1 MTQPGREGMARD
13 KVGVKKP
20 RSGTDNGDVTEVA
33 ASAPAPHANAVT
45 RATRS
50 STRTQQGSANQESAS
65 AAKKLD
71 LPKYKT
77 KVKVNTVDPEP
88 DDVVVR
94 VARKSK
100 DVSFTSMSLNN
111 RAGQSCVVTAR
122 DLVTIAD
129 GQCLT
134 DAIIDFHNILLSIE
148 HPRTPNGKTWAV
160 MDSMAYQYATGY
172 NKPFQHGKGES
183 LLAVDFLAIP
193 VFKGNHYS
201 LIIVCEPAKLFRKD
215 GEGDGDKLQ
224 MVLFD
229 SEGTHAGDPTVFDGA
244 KLLLDITTKQLHPE
258 CDHER
263 LVSTLWSADCVVMQ
277 SDFSTVLKYLYLD
290 GVSGGQYRRRMRADL
305 SAHAA
310 CELVPALTTRGKIVP
325 PQYAPRTSE
334 IGAVRASDEVDMR
347 SRLAQYQVE
356 VYGLRREL
364 VIWGAAMTAL
374 GNAMG
379 YSRDQMLAAAAYVV
393 KTEGGAYRSIE
404 PGGSPS
410 TPPHLPTERTGGP
423 LPAEPCGVQS
433 CAKGGFVAHTEL
445 GVIHRHP
452 RPLPPLSRASPAHDS
467 PGGPKTPTNGNGEVG
482 PGVRATTEV
491 LLDMPAAKRG
501 EKRPRVDGGS
511 LAAEGTTAAGGG
523 GGSGGSSQYTGS
535 MLDHS
540 AGGVHG
546 SSNMETSDASIEP
559 QPASRSQ
566 RVSKPP
572 SYLRNA
578 YQLTQ
583 KRQRGRKAERSV
595 AVPAKRARVTKAK
608 GVPLNASAAPETSV
622 AEAPQAEVEI
632 SVGAGDEDIESESEA
647 RPAPSRS
654 KNLASV
660 MAESQATATTRPRP
674 PPVRVPD
681 NPFVAMPVAGS
692 SRDPTAPGEETHI
705 LISRAE
711 FEALKKAQEAS
722 ARTVA
727 RLEEEL
733 RSAKAVQAR
742 APPRRP
748 DEHVSGS
755 GGASGRKRKRREE
768 LADEETSD
776 EESED
781 EPPTKRGHLRV
792 SKSPVLQRA
801 LNFLPANKSWK
812 RACDLVK
819 DYLFFEKENARITF
833 YPSSDDKTVGVC
845 AVIERLPFDFA
856 TLALA
861 ADKARRSDLNKALS
875 EWKSGAA
882 GRTRD
887 ISCPRMGLFRDE
899 RDTRSPWATKKD
911 RTLEEIRSH
920 YGLLLG
926 VDDPLALSKFGND
939 REGMPFASGA
949 FVACAVAAFKP
960 KKVVGPLTVK
970 LYHLAWLEH
979 VAASTRLDSFPPL
992 LPLISAPASPPFPPR
1007 IPSFPPLLPLISAP
1021 ASPHFRPCF
1030 PSFPPTHPLISAP
1043 ASPHFRPCFPSFP
1056 PTHPLISA
1064 PASPHFRPCFPSFPP
1079 THPLISVPASPHFR
1093 PCFPSFPPTH
1103 PLISVPASPHFRP
1116 CIPSFPPLLPLL
1128 SPHAS
1133 PHFRPCFPSFPP
1145 THPLI
1150 SAPASPHFRPCLPSF
1165 PPLLPLLSPTSSPPF
1180 PHCFPSFPPLL
1191 PLLSP
1196 TASPPFPHCFP
1207 SFPPLLPLLSPTA
1220 SPPFPHCFP
1229 SFPPLLP
1236 LLSPTASPP
1245 FPHCFPSFPPL
1256 LPLLS
1261 LTASPPFPHCFPS
1274 FPPLLPL
1281 LSPTASPP
1289 FPHCFPSFPPL
1300 LPLLSPTASP
1310 PFLHF
1315 SASPFTPVLPLLSPT
1330 ASPPF
1335 LHFSA
1340 SPFTPVLPLLSP
1352 TASPPFLHFSAS
1364 PFPPVLP
1371 LLSPTASP
1379 PFLHFSAS
1387 PFPPVLPLL
1396 SPTASPPFL
1405 HFSAS
1410 PFTPVLP
1417 LLSPTASPPFLHFSA
1432 SPFIPVL
1439 PLLSP
1444 TASPP
1449 FLHFSASPF
1458 PPVLPLLSP
1467 TASPPFLHFS
1477 ASPFPPVLPL
1487 LSPTASPSFLHFS
1500 ASPFPP
1506 VLPLLSP
1513 TASPPFL
1520 HFSAS
1525 PFPPVLPLLS
1535 PADSP
1540 PFFSSSLLTPSFLLL
1555 IPPHPILSS
1564 PHPFSPHPF
1573 FSSSLTPSFLLLIPP
1588 HFSSPH
1594 PFSPHPFF
1602 SSSLTLPTG
1611 Y

>member
-33 ASAPAPHANAVT
+33 ASARAPHANAVT

-88 DDVVVR
+88 DDVVAR

-134 DAIIDFHNILLSIE
+134 DAII
-148 HPRTPNGKTWAV
+148 
-160 MDSMAYQYATGY
+160 
-172 NKPFQHGKGES
+172 
-183 LLAVDFLAIP
+183 
-193 VFKGNHYS
+193 
-201 LIIVCEPAKLFRKD
+201 
-215 GEGDGDKLQ
+215 
-224 MVLFD
+224 
-229 SEGTHAGDPTVFDGA
+229 
-244 KLLLDITTKQLHPE
+244 
-258 CDHER
+258 
-263 LVSTLWSADCVVMQ
+263 
-277 SDFSTVLKYLYLD
+277 
-290 GVSGGQYRRRMRADL
+290 
-305 SAHAA
+305 
-310 CELVPALTTRGKIVP
+310 
-325 PQYAPRTSE
+325 
-334 IGAVRASDEVDMR
+334 GAVRASDEVDMR

-364 VIWGAAMTAL
+364 VIWGAAVTAL

-393 KTEGGAYRSIE
+393 KTDGGAYRSIE

-423 LPAEPCGVQS
+423 LPAEPCGAQS
-433 CAKGGFVAHTEL
+433 CAIGGFVAHTEL
-445 GVIHRHP
+445 GVIHQHP

-523 GGSGGSSQYTGS
+523 GGSGGSSQYTGVRREKKRGTWSAKILVREPGKARRTQMRLGSYTQEPEAAYAYAAAAHVLRPGVVIPRTIQLTPTEQSLLAGCSKKVIKLLVKSRMWFRWREWEQAVLDCHGNMDIPETETPTGSAEGGGGDEVEEEGGQDADVGTDDGQADTEPVKHTAAVGVYGLESDAQNGVPGEEGVPGEDDLVGTQFGEFDLASLGLIRATLSEHQPLVYTFGFES

-546 SSNMETSDASIEP
+546 ISNMETSDASIEP

-608 GVPLNASAAPETSV
+608 GVPLNATASAAPETSV

-979 VAASTRLDSFPPL
+979 VVTDTLVNWEARKGRLSNSACGNAQVVDGLVILAREAVSNAIRIFKPKYDVASCSWTWGRHGLRL
-992 LPLISAPASPPFPPR
+992 
-1007 IPSFPPLLPLISAP
+1007 
-1021 ASPHFRPCF
+1021 
-1030 PSFPPTHPLISAP
+1030 
-1043 ASPHFRPCFPSFP
+1043 
-1056 PTHPLISA
+1056 
-1064 PASPHFRPCFPSFPP
+1064 
-1079 THPLISVPASPHFR
+1079 
-1093 PCFPSFPPTH
+1093 
-1103 PLISVPASPHFRP
+1103 
-1116 CIPSFPPLLPLL
+1116 
-1128 SPHAS
+1128 
-1133 PHFRPCFPSFPP
+1133 
-1145 THPLI
+1145 
-1150 SAPASPHFRPCLPSF
+1150 
-1165 PPLLPLLSPTSSPPF
+1165 SS
-1180 PHCFPSFPPLL
+1180 CGLE
-1191 PLLSP
+1191 
-1196 TASPPFPHCFP
+1196 
-1207 SFPPLLPLLSPTA
+1207 
-1220 SPPFPHCFP
+1220 
-1229 SFPPLLP
+1229 
-1236 LLSPTASPP
+1236 
-1245 FPHCFPSFPPL
+1245 
-1256 LPLLS
+1256 
-1261 LTASPPFPHCFPS
+1261 
-1274 FPPLLPL
+1274 
-1281 LSPTASPP
+1281 
-1289 FPHCFPSFPPL
+1289 
-1300 LPLLSPTASP
+1300 
-1310 PFLHF
+1310 
-1315 SASPFTPVLPLLSPT
+1315 
-1330 ASPPF
+1330 
-1335 LHFSA
+1335 
-1340 SPFTPVLPLLSP
+1340 
-1352 TASPPFLHFSAS
+1352 
-1364 PFPPVLP
+1364 
-1371 LLSPTASP
+1371 
-1379 PFLHFSAS
+1379 
-1387 PFPPVLPLL
+1387 
-1396 SPTASPPFL
+1396 
-1405 HFSAS
+1405 
-1410 PFTPVLP
+1410 
-1417 LLSPTASPPFLHFSA
+1417 
-1432 SPFIPVL
+1432 
-1439 PLLSP
+1439 
-1444 TASPP
+1444 
-1449 FLHFSASPF
+1449 
-1458 PPVLPLLSP
+1458 
-1467 TASPPFLHFS
+1467 
-1477 ASPFPPVLPL
+1477 
-1487 LSPTASPSFLHFS
+1487 
-1500 ASPFPP
+1500 
-1506 VLPLLSP
+1506 
-1513 TASPPFL
+1513 
-1520 HFSAS
+1520 
-1525 PFPPVLPLLS
+1525 
-1535 PADSP
+1535 D
-1540 PFFSSSLLTPSFLLL
+1540 L
-1555 IPPHPILSS
+1555 IPATAATRDGAEVQADEISG
-1564 PHPFSPHPF
+1564 
-1573 FSSSLTPSFLLLIPP
+1573 SLGGP
-1588 HFSSPH
+1588 
-1594 PFSPHPFF
+1594 
-1602 SSSLTLPTG
+1602 
-1611 Y
+1611 

>member
-33 ASAPAPHANAVT
+33 ASARAPHANAVT

-88 DDVVVR
+88 DDVVAR
-94 VARKSK
+94 IARKSK

-244 KLLLDITTKQLHPE
+244 KL
-258 CDHER
+258 
-263 LVSTLWSADCVVMQ
+263 
-277 SDFSTVLKYLYLD
+277 
-290 GVSGGQYRRRMRADL
+290 GGQYRRRMRADL

-364 VIWGAAMTAL
+364 VIWGAAVTAL

-393 KTEGGAYRSIE
+393 RTDGGAYRSIE

-423 LPAEPCGVQS
+423 LPAEPCGAQS

-445 GVIHRHP
+445 GVIHQHP
-452 RPLPPLSRASPAHDS
+452 RPLPPLSRASSAHDS

-482 PGVRATTEV
+482 PGVRATTKV

-523 GGSGGSSQYTGS
+523 GGSGGSSQYTGVRREKKRGTW
-535 MLDHS
+535 S
-540 AGGVHG
+540 AKILVREPGKARRTQMRLGSYTQEPEAAYAYAAAAHVLRPGVVIPR
-546 SSNMETSDASIEP
+546 TI
-559 QPASRSQ
+559 
-566 RVSKPP
+566 
-572 SYLRNA
+572 
-578 YQLTQ
+578 QLTPTEQ
-583 KRQRGRKAERSV
+583 SLLAGCSKKVIKLLVKSRMWFRWREWEQ
-595 AVPAKRARVTKAK
+595 AVLDCHAT
-608 GVPLNASAAPETSV
+608 ASAAPETSV

-845 AVIERLPFDFA
+845 AVIERLPFDFV

-979 VAASTRLDSFPPL
+979 VVTDTLVNWEARKGRLSNSACGNAQVVDGLVILAREAVSNAIRIFKPKYDVASCSWTWGRHGLRL
-992 LPLISAPASPPFPPR
+992 
-1007 IPSFPPLLPLISAP
+1007 
-1021 ASPHFRPCF
+1021 
-1030 PSFPPTHPLISAP
+1030 
-1043 ASPHFRPCFPSFP
+1043 
-1056 PTHPLISA
+1056 
-1064 PASPHFRPCFPSFPP
+1064 
-1079 THPLISVPASPHFR
+1079 
-1093 PCFPSFPPTH
+1093 
-1103 PLISVPASPHFRP
+1103 
-1116 CIPSFPPLLPLL
+1116 
-1128 SPHAS
+1128 
-1133 PHFRPCFPSFPP
+1133 
-1145 THPLI
+1145 
-1150 SAPASPHFRPCLPSF
+1150 
-1165 PPLLPLLSPTSSPPF
+1165 SS
-1180 PHCFPSFPPLL
+1180 CGLE
-1191 PLLSP
+1191 
-1196 TASPPFPHCFP
+1196 
-1207 SFPPLLPLLSPTA
+1207 
-1220 SPPFPHCFP
+1220 
-1229 SFPPLLP
+1229 
-1236 LLSPTASPP
+1236 
-1245 FPHCFPSFPPL
+1245 
-1256 LPLLS
+1256 
-1261 LTASPPFPHCFPS
+1261 
-1274 FPPLLPL
+1274 
-1281 LSPTASPP
+1281 
-1289 FPHCFPSFPPL
+1289 
-1300 LPLLSPTASP
+1300 
-1310 PFLHF
+1310 
-1315 SASPFTPVLPLLSPT
+1315 
-1330 ASPPF
+1330 
-1335 LHFSA
+1335 
-1340 SPFTPVLPLLSP
+1340 
-1352 TASPPFLHFSAS
+1352 
-1364 PFPPVLP
+1364 
-1371 LLSPTASP
+1371 
-1379 PFLHFSAS
+1379 
-1387 PFPPVLPLL
+1387 
-1396 SPTASPPFL
+1396 
-1405 HFSAS
+1405 
-1410 PFTPVLP
+1410 
-1417 LLSPTASPPFLHFSA
+1417 
-1432 SPFIPVL
+1432 
-1439 PLLSP
+1439 
-1444 TASPP
+1444 
-1449 FLHFSASPF
+1449 
-1458 PPVLPLLSP
+1458 
-1467 TASPPFLHFS
+1467 
-1477 ASPFPPVLPL
+1477 
-1487 LSPTASPSFLHFS
+1487 
-1500 ASPFPP
+1500 
-1506 VLPLLSP
+1506 
-1513 TASPPFL
+1513 
-1520 HFSAS
+1520 
-1525 PFPPVLPLLS
+1525 
-1535 PADSP
+1535 D
-1540 PFFSSSLLTPSFLLL
+1540 L
-1555 IPPHPILSS
+1555 IPATAATRDGAEVQADEISG
-1564 PHPFSPHPF
+1564 
-1573 FSSSLTPSFLLLIPP
+1573 SLGGP
-1588 HFSSPH
+1588 
-1594 PFSPHPFF
+1594 
-1602 SSSLTLPTG
+1602 
-1611 Y
+1611 

>member
-33 ASAPAPHANAVT
+33 ASARAPHANAVT

-88 DDVVVR
+88 DDVVAR

-134 DAIIDFHNILLSIE
+134 DAIIDFHNILLSIK

-183 LLAVDFLAIP
+183 LLVVDFLAIP

-244 KLLLDITTKQLHPE
+244 KLPCTDTHAHSSMQAHQLIRQ
-258 CDHER
+258 DN
-263 LVSTLWSADCVVMQ
+263 LVDCGVFLCHYLRGLVE
-277 SDFSTVLKYLYLD
+277 SDFLTVLKYLYLD

-325 PQYAPRTSE
+325 PQYATRTSE

-364 VIWGAAMTAL
+364 VIWGAAVTAL

-393 KTEGGAYRSIE
+393 KTDGGAYRSIE

-423 LPAEPCGVQS
+423 LPAEPCGAQS

-445 GVIHRHP
+445 GVIHQHP

-511 LAAEGTTAAGGG
+511 LAAESTTAAGGG
-523 GGSGGSSQYTGS
+523 GGSGGSSQYTGVRREKKRGTW
-535 MLDHS
+535 S
-540 AGGVHG
+540 AK
-546 SSNMETSDASIEP
+546 I
-559 QPASRSQ
+559 
-566 RVSKPP
+566 
-572 SYLRNA
+572 LR
-578 YQLTQ
+578 QL
-583 KRQRGRKAERSV
+583 
-595 AVPAKRARVTKAK
+595 RAW
-608 GVPLNASAAPETSV
+608 PSAAPETSV

-887 ISCPRMGLFRDE
+887 ISCPRMGLFCDE

-979 VAASTRLDSFPPL
+979 VVTDTLVNWEARKGRLSNSACGNAQVVDGLVILAREAVSNAIRIFKPKYDVASCSWTWGRHGLRL
-992 LPLISAPASPPFPPR
+992 
-1007 IPSFPPLLPLISAP
+1007 
-1021 ASPHFRPCF
+1021 
-1030 PSFPPTHPLISAP
+1030 
-1043 ASPHFRPCFPSFP
+1043 
-1056 PTHPLISA
+1056 
-1064 PASPHFRPCFPSFPP
+1064 
-1079 THPLISVPASPHFR
+1079 
-1093 PCFPSFPPTH
+1093 
-1103 PLISVPASPHFRP
+1103 
-1116 CIPSFPPLLPLL
+1116 
-1128 SPHAS
+1128 
-1133 PHFRPCFPSFPP
+1133 
-1145 THPLI
+1145 
-1150 SAPASPHFRPCLPSF
+1150 
-1165 PPLLPLLSPTSSPPF
+1165 SS
-1180 PHCFPSFPPLL
+1180 CGLE
-1191 PLLSP
+1191 
-1196 TASPPFPHCFP
+1196 
-1207 SFPPLLPLLSPTA
+1207 
-1220 SPPFPHCFP
+1220 
-1229 SFPPLLP
+1229 
-1236 LLSPTASPP
+1236 
-1245 FPHCFPSFPPL
+1245 
-1256 LPLLS
+1256 
-1261 LTASPPFPHCFPS
+1261 
-1274 FPPLLPL
+1274 
-1281 LSPTASPP
+1281 
-1289 FPHCFPSFPPL
+1289 
-1300 LPLLSPTASP
+1300 
-1310 PFLHF
+1310 
-1315 SASPFTPVLPLLSPT
+1315 
-1330 ASPPF
+1330 
-1335 LHFSA
+1335 
-1340 SPFTPVLPLLSP
+1340 
-1352 TASPPFLHFSAS
+1352 
-1364 PFPPVLP
+1364 
-1371 LLSPTASP
+1371 
-1379 PFLHFSAS
+1379 
-1387 PFPPVLPLL
+1387 
-1396 SPTASPPFL
+1396 
-1405 HFSAS
+1405 
-1410 PFTPVLP
+1410 
-1417 LLSPTASPPFLHFSA
+1417 
-1432 SPFIPVL
+1432 
-1439 PLLSP
+1439 
-1444 TASPP
+1444 
-1449 FLHFSASPF
+1449 
-1458 PPVLPLLSP
+1458 
-1467 TASPPFLHFS
+1467 
-1477 ASPFPPVLPL
+1477 
-1487 LSPTASPSFLHFS
+1487 
-1500 ASPFPP
+1500 
-1506 VLPLLSP
+1506 
-1513 TASPPFL
+1513 
-1520 HFSAS
+1520 
-1525 PFPPVLPLLS
+1525 
-1535 PADSP
+1535 D
-1540 PFFSSSLLTPSFLLL
+1540 L
-1555 IPPHPILSS
+1555 IPATAATRDGAEVQADEISG
-1564 PHPFSPHPF
+1564 
-1573 FSSSLTPSFLLLIPP
+1573 SLGGP
-1588 HFSSPH
+1588 
-1594 PFSPHPFF
+1594 
-1602 SSSLTLPTG
+1602 
-1611 Y
+1611 